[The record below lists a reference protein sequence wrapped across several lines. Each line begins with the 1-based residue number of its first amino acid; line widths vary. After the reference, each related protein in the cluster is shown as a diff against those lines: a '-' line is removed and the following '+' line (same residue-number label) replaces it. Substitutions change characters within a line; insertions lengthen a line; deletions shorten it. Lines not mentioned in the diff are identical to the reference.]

1 MPRVYLSPS
10 LENYNHFIDGGT
22 EQEYVNLIA
31 DAMEPT
37 LLSSAIEFSRNEASM
52 TLSQVISYVNGGDYD
67 VYVSIHTTTAPPT
80 FSGSMRGINVFYF
93 IGNPY
98 SEELAD
104 CVIKNLK
111 NIYDIKSTMK
121 KIPTMT
127 IKELTCTKI
136 PAVLIEL
143 GYNDNEEDARWIKD
157 NINTIG
163 EALSFSLA
171 EYFSTSLFRPEKN
184 WNLGVTQYMLELGK
198 GIY

>member
-67 VYVSIHTTTAPPT
+67 VYVSIHTITAPPA
-80 FSGSMRGINVFYF
+80 FSGTMRGINVFYF
-93 IGNPY
+93 VGNPY
-98 SEELAD
+98 SEELVD

-111 NIYDIKSTMK
+111 NIYDNESTIK

-127 IKELTCTKI
+127 VKELTRTKI

-171 EYFSTSLFRPEKN
+171 EYFATYLFRPEKN
-184 WNLGVTQYMLELGK
+184 WNIGVTQYMLELGK
-198 GIY
+198 GVY